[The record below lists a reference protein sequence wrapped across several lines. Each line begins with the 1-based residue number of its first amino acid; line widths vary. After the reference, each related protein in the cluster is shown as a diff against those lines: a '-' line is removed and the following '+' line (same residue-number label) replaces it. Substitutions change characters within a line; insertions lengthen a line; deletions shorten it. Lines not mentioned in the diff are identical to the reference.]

1 MSNATAI
8 VSPSVSRPSRIG
20 LVAPPSNKLGSRSS
34 AAASVKFARSIPG
47 RYGTPPGPTVNRP
60 RLLRTTKRERYRNRL
75 FNRNARIKEDMTNPH
90 SAFYTIFEYM
100 DRTIRILMLIKTFAP
115 ERAKRRPILAGRLLK
130 ESTLHLRHALAI

>member
-1 MSNATAI
+1 MYSASAQEGIIGHSESCLSVPRGEFIWRMCQELTI
-8 VSPSVSRPSRIG
+8 VK
-20 LVAPPSNKLGSRSS
+20 A
-34 AAASVKFARSIPG
+34 
-47 RYGTPPGPTVNRP
+47 
-60 RLLRTTKRERYRNRL
+60 
-75 FNRNARIKEDMTNPH
+75 FNRNVRIKEDMTNPH